1 MSTNADKVAA
11 WREEHPSERLTAVL
25 LWEIIGRSLHG
36 ADLHGAN
43 PHGANPRGANPRGA
57 NLRGAD
63 LCDAHIAYYGTNP
76 LGVTPC

>member
-43 PHGANPRGANPRGA
+43 P
-57 NLRGAD
+57 
-63 LCDAHIAYYGTNP
+63 